1 MRWVNVTKSIL
12 KQHAGNAVVNPLMV
26 TLKLQSN
33 GPLYSNTVI
42 GRVKCA
48 KPKQLTVKLRVA
60 HAYMINASVP
70 YIFLQLVASP
80 ARLR

>member
-1 MRWVNVTKSIL
+1 
-12 KQHAGNAVVNPLMV
+12 
-26 TLKLQSN
+26 
-33 GPLYSNTVI
+33 
-42 GRVKCA
+42 VKCA